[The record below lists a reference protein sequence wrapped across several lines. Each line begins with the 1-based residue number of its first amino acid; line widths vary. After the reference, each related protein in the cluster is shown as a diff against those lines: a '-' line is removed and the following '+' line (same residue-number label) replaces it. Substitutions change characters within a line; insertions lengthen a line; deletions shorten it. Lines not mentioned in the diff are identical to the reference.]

1 VENVAN
7 VIGEEEK
14 VGKQDAAAQAMA
26 TTFLE
31 YLNCYNSLNE
41 VTDYVRCALAVVA
54 MCMATALSPL
64 WQQNQGATAKAANNA
79 THGLDYS
86 LNDAG
91 AKLHLEVHGGKVVIV
106 LAFGS
111 SANGYS
117 YAIPRDLSI

>member
-1 VENVAN
+1 LFVQRIAE
-7 VIGEEEK
+7 
-14 VGKQDAAAQAMA
+14 
-26 TTFLE
+26 E

-41 VTDYVRCALAVVA
+41 VADYVRCVLAVVA

-64 WQQNQGATAKAANNA
+64 WQQKKGATATAANNA
-79 THGLDYS
+79 THGLDYF